1 MMVGVTDREL
11 PVLAQGF
18 GVGGEQWTLTTQLD
32 RNRVRTMVQVVEP
45 DGRRWG
51 AGFGGRPVPPD
62 RRVATF
68 VGRSGESSHLVIVR
82 VAPEVRAVRAT
93 LSDGTVDDLTLH
105 GDIDQLGAR
114 IAVLVY
120 PAPLDLHRLTL
131 LDGRGQ
137 ELPDVL

>member
-11 PVLAQGF
+11 PVLAEGF
-18 GVGGEQWTLTTQLD
+18 GVGGEHWTLTTQLD

-51 AGFGGRPVPPD
+51 AGFGGRPVPPE

-68 VGRSGESSHLVIVR
+68 VGRSGESAHLVIVR

-105 GDIDQLGAR
+105 GDVEQLGAR

-131 LDGRGQ
+131 LDKDGQ